1 MKIKSKYSRGKKSG
15 AINFYSVFCL
25 LSSVLYIL
33 FIPAISCANTFFLN
47 GEIFSDI
54 DMEIT
59 KEIKLPKGIKNFSVY
74 IGHINSFSSPTFSQQ
89 ISSYNNKYSATPSLI
104 EDKVDENGN
113 TYVIARWEN
122 PPDKLQIDTS
132 FKVKSKV
139 AFSDLKGRSPF
150 PMGNFPPEIKR
161 YLSDSQYAQK
171 NDPSIVSLSKKLTE
185 GAKTQYDA
193 VTNVLNY
200 VVDNMKYTLEPPQ
213 YDALYSLKTGTGNC
227 QNFSNLSVALL
238 RASGIPSRVVIGF
251 TVKNNWRVKHIHE
264 GSTRTL
270 SLADGRHAWFE
281 VYFPDVGWVEY
292 DAQQTLTFVSTRYIR
307 QGVGIDSIE
316 VSDGIY
322 KWTWIQKSNERPSVK
337 EIINAKFENDKNEVQ
352 SDRFASNPKNHL
364 FGVLLASVKEEIPAP
379 ALPSPARVE
388 EKKEEIQPIPKP
400 PLKPEITPLLPK
412 PELKAPRE
420 PVEPKGPE
428 KKEYG
433 DLTKL
438 KYTKPV
444 EFGNLN
450 FPEVID
456 IFAEYKK
463 KEREPVTAD
472 VSMSSSFVVESAEYV
487 TDKEAFAQLFEIKT
501 PMTIKDISL
510 AMHKFGGTFGDLWV
524 EVIEDKNG
532 SPTGDK
538 IESVRIPINTI
549 RYFNGYKWIPFSF
562 ERQRIILSPGRY
574 WIVLRYSGDAIFNW
588 FYIYGNP
595 YGIPDDTK
603 SKIIQG
609 SEWNN
614 ILSYDFN
621 FRVRALE
628 PE

>member
-1 MKIKSKYSRGKKSG
+1 MKIIIKLT
-15 AINFYSVFCL
+15 L
-25 LSSVLYIL
+25 LIL
-33 FIPAISCANTFFLN
+33 LFTPALSDANTFYLD

-54 DMEIT
+54 NMEIA
-59 KEIKLPKGIKNFSVY
+59 KEIKIPQGVKSFSVY
-74 IGHINSFSSPTFSQQ
+74 IGQIQSFSSPTFNQQ
-89 ISSYNNKYSATPSLI
+89 ILSFNNKYSTTPSNI
-104 EDKVDENGN
+104 EDKIDENGN
-113 TYVIARWEN
+113 KYLIARWEN
-122 PPDKLQIDTS
+122 PPSELNINTV

-139 AFSDLKGRSPF
+139 AFSDLKSKSSFPVSNISPD
-150 PMGNFPPEIKR
+150 IKK

-185 GAKTQYDA
+185 GAKTQYEA
-193 VTNVLNY
+193 VTNVLNW

-227 QNFSNLSVALL
+227 QNFSNLSVSLL
-238 RASGIPSRVVIGF
+238 RVAGIPARVVIGF
-251 TVKNNWRVKHIHE
+251 TVKNNWKVKHIND

-281 VYFPDVGWVEY
+281 VYYPDIGWVEY

-307 QGVGIDSIE
+307 QGVGVDSKE

-322 KWTWIQKSNERPSVK
+322 KWSWLQKSNESPSVK
-337 EIINAKFENDKNEVQ
+337 EAINATFENDKNEVQ
-352 SDRFASNPKNHL
+352 SGKFASNPKNHL
-364 FGVLLASVKEEIPAP
+364 FGILLAAVKEEIPAP
-379 ALPSPARVE
+379 VL
-388 EKKEEIQPIPKP
+388 KKGEAKPIPKP
-400 PLKPEITPLLPK
+400 EIPPPPPPK
-412 PELKAPRE
+412 PELP
-420 PVEPKGPE
+420 PPPPE
-428 KKEYG
+428 KKEWG

-438 KYTKPV
+438 KYTKSA

-463 KEREPVTAD
+463 KETAATATD

-487 TDKEAFAQLFEIKT
+487 TDKEVFAQSFELNT
-501 PMTIKDISL
+501 PMMIKDISL
-510 AMHKFGGTFGDLWV
+510 AMHKFGGTHGDLWIEIV
-524 EVIEDKNG
+524 EDKNG

-538 IESVRIPINTI
+538 IESDRIPINNI
-549 RYFNGYKWIPFSF
+549 KYFNGYKWIPFSL
-562 ERQRIILSPGRY
+562 ERQKIILSPARY
-574 WIVLRYSGDAIFNW
+574 WAVLRYSGDAIFNW

-603 SKIIQG
+603 SKMPEG
-609 SEWNN
+609 SDWNN

-621 FRVRALE
+621 FRVRGTE